1 MLFTRFNCDCKGR
14 TIWSA
19 PLPTCKRS
27 MADLDKTS
35 NLYPRAVRL
44 WLFAAAAMIFLT
56 LVVGGA
62 TRLTESGLSIV
73 EWKPVTGVLPPLS
86 ENEWQAEFTKYQ
98 AIPQYRELNR
108 DMSLKSFKV
117 IYWWEWSHRLLARAT
132 GAVFLLPFLFFLWR
146 GVIPHGLR
154 ARLWILAAGAAL
166 GAVGWWMCPPDWRA
180 ATRSVSQYRLAFHLS
195 LAQYAAICGP
205 PDNLLHNLVWLRHAR
220 TARDYR
226 IARCCRFILE
236 PVAGL
241 DAGIVYNTW
250 PLIDDSIVPPS
261 DRLWFIQPAWR
272 PVRKHLTVQFDHC
285 MVAYAIWVM
294 PDCTRSM
301 PGRRGAVPAV
311 QFARRRSDSASG
323 LGVTTLLYQAPLAL
337 RSRTRCSRSWYSP
350 SQWSRRA
357 LVASQEI
364 ARRTQPCGAGRMIDI
379 KTSDSIALVTLG
391 HGKPTRSTLSFAAL
405 TARISEPR
413 KSDAKAVVLT
423 GQGKFSRVPAPE

>member
-1 MLFTRFNCDCKGR
+1 
-14 TIWSA
+14 
-19 PLPTCKRS
+19 

-154 ARLWILAAGAAL
+154 ARLWTIFAAGTAL
-166 GAVGWWMCPPDWRA
+166 GAVGWWMVSSGLAGSERV
-180 ATRSVSQYRLAFHLS
+180 SVSQYRLAFHLS
-195 LAQYAAICGP
+195 LACTIYAAILWTAGQLAP
-205 PDNLLHNLVWLRHAR
+205 QPRNDAPARLRIGALIIALLVLLQIYLGA
-220 TARDYR
+220 
-226 IARCCRFILE
+226 L
-236 PVAGL
+236 VAGL

-250 PLIDDSIVPPS
+250 PLIDDSIVPSS

-272 PVRKHLTVQFDHC
+272 NLFENTLTVQFDHR
-285 MVAYAIWVM
+285 MLAYVIWVIAGLHAI
-294 PDCTRSM
+294 DARQA
-301 PGRRGAVPAV
+301 RRGASGAV
-311 QFARRRSDSASG
+311 LLAAAVTLQAG

-337 RSRTRCSRSWYSP
+337 
-350 SQWSRRA
+350 A
-357 LVASQEI
+357 LAHQMLAILVFTI
-364 ARRTQPCGAGRMIDI
+364 AVVHAGRLSHR
-379 KTSDSIALVTLG
+379 KTSRLA
-391 HGKPTRSTLSFAAL
+391 HA
-405 TARISEPR
+405 
-413 KSDAKAVVLT
+413 AVVE
-423 GQGKFSRVPAPE
+423 QGA